1 MTGEEVLVE
10 GCTRINRPGVHTIY
24 PPVAEALFVV
34 VHTLTPGGAGIR
46 GFQLLALVATVATTV
61 VLLFG
66 LRRTGFDPRRAV
78 MWAWC
83 PAVAV
88 EAGGNGH
95 IDVVAAGLAAAAL
108 LVLAGLNTAGPAA
121 TGRRAGVG
129 RRGLAGVLI
138 GLAIGVKVT
147 PVLLLPAVLRRGP
160 VTVVASAIGAVA
172 VVYLPHLWTVGG
184 GVIGFLPGYL
194 REEGYADG
202 SRYALLTWLIPQRVA
217 VVAAV
222 GVLIV
227 VGLAVAWAGDPD
239 RPWFG
244 AAVMV
249 GVALLVSTPSY
260 PWYALLLVAMVAW
273 GAPAVWLGVA
283 AAGYIAQYAAGL
295 AVPLT
300 VANRF
305 GYGLAAIAIGLAW
318 LHRFR
323 VRRRGTAL
331 HARAAHTSAAHTRDA
346 YAEELHLR

>member
-1 MTGEEVLVE
+1 
-10 GCTRINRPGVHTIY
+10 
-24 PPVAEALFVV
+24 
-34 VHTLTPGGAGIR
+34 
-46 GFQLLALVATVATTV
+46 V

-78 MWAWC
+78 LWAWC

-108 LVLAGLNTAGPAA
+108 FVLAVANAAGTAAA
-121 TGRRAGVG
+121 GRRAGAG
-129 RRGLAGVLI
+129 RRGFAGVLI

-160 VTVVASAIGAVA
+160 VTVVASAIGALA

-184 GVIGFLPGYL
+184 EVIGYLPGYL

-202 SRYALLTWLIPQRVA
+202 SRYALLTWLVPARGA

-222 GVLIV
+222 GVLMV
-227 VGLAVAWAGDPD
+227 VGLAVAWAGNPE
-239 RPWFG
+239 RPWAG

-305 GYGLAAIAIGLAW
+305 GYGLAAIAVGLAW
-318 LHRFR
+318 LHRLR
-323 VRRRGTAL
+323 ARHRGSHHDGSHHHGT
-331 HARAAHTSAAHTRDA
+331 HHHGTAAHTCAAHTRDA
-346 YAEELHLR
+346 CADELHLR